1 MRIFDSH
8 AHYDDSRFEEEFE
21 GGRESVLP
29 YVFSCGV
36 ERIVNIGAN
45 IPTSE
50 NSVALAH
57 KYGQVYASVGIHPND
72 AGKWGT
78 LDEDME
84 VLTRLAADPK
94 VVAIGEIGMDFYW
107 NDPEPEIQLKWFEAQ
122 MELAQRLGFPVLIHD
137 RDAHGVC
144 MDVVRKYPNV
154 RGVFHSYSGSAE
166 MAEELIRRG
175 WIISVS
181 GVVTF
186 KNARKLVEV
195 VERIPLNKMMVET
208 DCPYL
213 APHPFRGELNHSGL
227 LTHTIGAI
235 AEIKG
240 ITSEEV
246 AEATYNNACDF
257 YGIER

>member
-8 AHYDDSRFEEEFE
+8 AHYDDSRFENEFE
-21 GGRESVLP
+21 GGRENVLP
-29 YVFSCGV
+29 YVFGQGV
-36 ERIVNIGAN
+36 ERIVNIGAS

-50 NSVALAH
+50 NSIALAE
-57 KYGQVYASVGIHPND
+57 KYPQVYAAVGIHPND

-78 LDEDME
+78 LDENIE
-84 VLTRLAADPK
+84 TLTRMAEHPK

-107 NDPEPEIQLKWFEAQ
+107 NEPEPEIQLKWFEAQ
-122 MELAQRLGFPVLIHD
+122 MALAERLGLPVIIHD
-137 RDAHGVC
+137 REAHGVC

-166 MAEELIRRG
+166 MAEELIRMG

-195 VERIPLNKMMVET
+195 VERIPLDKFMVET

-213 APHPFRGELNHSGL
+213 APHPYRGKLNHSGL
-227 LTHTIGAI
+227 LQYTIGTI

-240 ITSEEV
+240 MTPEEV